1 MSSARSRPRNG
12 QPQGERRVQGN
23 IGTPRDQVSARLS
36 MDVPAWSGGSR
47 VVFLRHVA
55 MAVVTALLVFGFW
68 STRMEWSADM
78 RLWRAVG
85 DAAIVLLLAALA
97 LGPAAKLSAPVGKAV
112 SWRRPLGIWAAL
124 AAITHTV
131 LIIDGWAQWS
141 VQRFLGF
148 EYLPQLGREVRLE
161 PGFGLANVIGLV
173 AVIWMAVLL
182 ATSSD
187 RAVRF
192 LGPAGWKWVQSG
204 AYTVFY
210 LSVLHSGYF
219 LFLHYT
225 ASFHRAVPD
234 PNWFRFP
241 LLGLGLMVVVL
252 QWTAFTHGVRQ
263 RRSRPSL
270 SASSS

>member
-1 MSSARSRPRNG
+1 MQRNS
-12 QPQGERRVQGN
+12 
-23 IGTPRDQVSARLS
+23 GTPRNPISARLS
-36 MDVPAWSGGSR
+36 TEVPAGPVGR
-47 VVFLRHVA
+47 RIVILRHAA
-55 MAVVTALLVFGFW
+55 MAVVAALLVFGFW
-68 STRMEWSADM
+68 STRMEWTADM
-78 RLWRAVG
+78 RLWRSFG
-85 DAAIVLLLAALA
+85 DAAIVLLFAALA
-97 LGPAAKLSAPVGKAV
+97 LGPASKLSAAVGKALP
-112 SWRRPLGIWAAL
+112 WRRPLGIWAAL
-124 AAITHTV
+124 AAITHSV
-131 LIIDGWAQWS
+131 LIIDGWARWS

-148 EYLPQLGREVRLE
+148 EFIPQLGREARLE

-204 AYTVFY
+204 AYIVFY

-219 LFLHYT
+219 LFLHFT

-241 LLGLGLMVVVL
+241 LLGLALIVVVL

-263 RRSRPSL
+263 RRSRPSF
-270 SASSS
+270 SASSD

>member
-1 MSSARSRPRNG
+1 M
-12 QPQGERRVQGN
+12 
-23 IGTPRDQVSARLS
+23 
-36 MDVPAWSGGSR
+36 
-47 VVFLRHVA
+47 FLRHVT

-68 STRMEWSADM
+68 STRMEWTADM
-78 RLWRAVG
+78 RLWRAIG
-85 DAAIVLLLAALA
+85 DAAIVLLFAALA
-97 LGPAAKLSAPVGKAV
+97 LGPAAKLSARAGNGL

-124 AAITHTV
+124 AALTHTV

-141 VQRFLGF
+141 IQRFLGF
-148 EYLPQLGREVRLE
+148 EYVPQLGREARLE
-161 PGFGLANVIGLV
+161 PGFGLANLIGLV

-187 RAVRF
+187 RAVRY

-204 AYTVFY
+204 VYIVFY

-225 ASFHRAVPD
+225 ASFHRTVPD

-241 LLGLGLMVVVL
+241 LLALGAIVVVL
-252 QWTAFTHGVRQ
+252 QWWAFTRSVRQ
-263 RRSRPSL
+263 HRSRRISAT
-270 SASSS
+270 ASS